1 MAVSVK
7 VMTGDYDFRMNE
19 FAELPRT
26 GDRILIDGYLRSVRQ
41 VGWTPDENGVFQ
53 PEIDA
58 SR

>member
-7 VMTGDYDFRMNE
+7 VMTGDFDFQVSE
-19 FAELPRT
+19 FVELPRK
-26 GDRILIDGYLRSVRQ
+26 GDSVLIDGYLRTVRQ
-41 VGWTPDENGVFQ
+41 VGWTPDENGLFR